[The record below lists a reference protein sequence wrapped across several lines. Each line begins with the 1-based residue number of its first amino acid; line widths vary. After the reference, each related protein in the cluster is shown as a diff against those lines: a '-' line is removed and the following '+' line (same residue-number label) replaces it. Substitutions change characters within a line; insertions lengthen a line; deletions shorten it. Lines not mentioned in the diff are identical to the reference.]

1 MTFYNNV
8 NMTPIYSKDNKS
20 NCFFNSLIHV
30 YHLEPCDGLVYKTEF
45 GLQKKKRVRYT
56 LQISDNGSKSIP
68 MMFSE
73 YIENMSHFKN
83 RSACTLPCTDF
94 VSVVY

>member
-45 GLQKKKRVRYT
+45 GLQKKKS
-56 LQISDNGSKSIP
+56 QIHVANI
-68 MMFSE
+68 
-73 YIENMSHFKN
+73 
-83 RSACTLPCTDF
+83 R
-94 VSVVY
+94 